1 MNNYLEQLKTFIQQG
16 GSPQQLVNQIA
27 DKNPMLKNIINMAQN
42 GDNQNIESFARNMF
56 KEQGRDFDKEFTEF
70 MKNFK

>member
-27 DKNPMLKNIINMAQN
+27 DKNPMLKNVINMAQN
-42 GDNQNIESFARNMF
+42 GDNQNIETFARNMF
-56 KEQGRDFDKEFTEF
+56 KEQGRDFDKEFADF